1 MSNSVKPSMGDEDD
15 PYNLIDIE
23 RQLAELGSTNGK
35 AALALKKW
43 RTNLAEKTKAL
54 RDAKYQATESAPDGT
69 VQMKNAYVDKMTTDL
84 QYEVD
89 IAKIQVQYGMDL
101 VDERKGA
108 RSALQTRAN
117 LAKEA
122 MKLAGYGGES

>member
-1 MSNSVKPSMGDEDD
+1 MSNRVKPSMGDEDD

-23 RQLAELGSTNGK
+23 RQLAQLGSTNGK
-35 AALALKKW
+35 AALTLKQW
-43 RTNLAEKTKAL
+43 RINHAVKVKEL
-54 RDAKYQATESAPDGT
+54 RDAKYAATESAPDGT
-69 VQMKNAYVDKMTTDL
+69 VQMKNAYVDKKTTDL

-101 VDERKGA
+101 VEERKGA

-122 MKLAGYGGES
+122 MRLAGYGGDA